1 MWVSQGNNECFH
13 TLPWKLT
20 EQPSH
25 QLRACFSLEWPL
37 SNLTFQLFFWILFPL
52 RHLSVAPAKEAGKKA
67 GPGMGNGFPED
78 EYHIHKP
85 GDASPVHKPALFLS
99 RLLVSFSP
107 LSLLPFLRSRFNDP
121 SLHGHVFFF
130 RCLIV
135 RSFVSGIDASC
146 PLFLLYF
153 SFFPFFSLKVSLPV
167 VSKPRLVVTWR
178 VEVGKSLLFLTL
190 QGCSMPTTSLSIL
203 GGCLDWLKLA
213 QISTLD
219 NRAKQKSIAQDH

>member
-107 LSLLPFLRSRFNDP
+107 LSLLPFLRSHFNDP
-121 SLHGHVFFF
+121 SLHGHVFF
-130 RCLIV
+130 
-135 RSFVSGIDASC
+135 SAVSSSV
-146 PLFLLYF
+146 PLFPALTLHAHYF
-153 SFFPFFSLKVSLPV
+153 SFIFLFFPFSVLK
-167 VSKPRLVVTWR
+167 
-178 VEVGKSLLFLTL
+178 FL
-190 QGCSMPTTSLSIL
+190 CRS
-203 GGCLDWLKLA
+203 CRNLD
-213 QISTLD
+213 
-219 NRAKQKSIAQDH
+219 